1 MSQTTKW
8 PDNVYRRLLVDMH
21 VPDWHPDLLSRFDPV
36 DCVATIARAGFQSFE
51 QYAISCAGLCLWPT
65 KVGQMHANMGGRDY
79 FGEVLEECR
88 RHGLHTVCYF
98 HVIWDNWAYEKH
110 PDWRVRPAG
119 GDDKI
124 MQGRYGFACPNS
136 PYRDYI
142 RDLLRELVGSYEFE
156 AIFVD
161 MTMWPDVC
169 YCPHCTARFWNEH
182 NAEPPR
188 IVDWDD
194 PSWRKFQGARQS
206 WLLDFVNDMTR
217 TVKQIRP
224 ISVYHQ
230 FATVFHSW
238 RLGAPL
244 ELAEACDFVTGD
256 FYGGPASHSLVCKAY
271 TSLTR
276 NRPFEMATSR
286 TIGMTDH
293 VTIKPMEQIR
303 VESFVPTLHSAAL
316 MLIDAINAD
325 GTLNNAVYDFMRGLN
340 AERAPY
346 EQFLGGEL
354 LADVAIYYD
363 KESMYNPDE
372 NGVHVA
378 ELNAMDELPHRD
390 AMVGIANILREGHVP
405 FGMVTN
411 ATLQQLSKYRAVIVP
426 NVLEMTEPQAAIFR
440 QFVEDGGVLY
450 ASGPSSLDRFHEAG
464 PRYLLEDVLGVR
476 YMGTLGT
483 KVTYLTP
490 ADEEVAKTIWP
501 QDHLIFGG
509 AMTQAEALP
518 GAEVLATVTLPFAA
532 PEAGRAIGSRF
543 ASIISDPPAV
553 APGAEPGIVV
563 HSYGRGKAVWIA
575 APIES
580 VDQQVNARLVL
591 ALLKRLL
598 AAPYK
603 FEVETHPSVEVTL
616 FDQPENQRLLVGML
630 NMQPQPPAIPVGA
643 TIKVQI
649 PPGRQAS
656 GVIRIP
662 DRKPMPYERAG
673 PYVEIGFEPFETL
686 AMALVEYE

>member
-1 MSQTTKW
+1 
-8 PDNVYRRLLVDMH
+8 
-21 VPDWHPDLLSRFDPV
+21 
-36 DCVATIARAGFQSFE
+36 
-51 QYAISCAGLCLWPT
+51 
-65 KVGQMHANMGGRDY
+65 
-79 FGEVLEECR
+79 
-88 RHGLHTVCYF
+88 
-98 HVIWDNWAYEKH
+98 
-110 PDWRVRPAG
+110 
-119 GDDKI
+119 
-124 MQGRYGFACPNS
+124 
-136 PYRDYI
+136 
-142 RDLLRELVGSYEFE
+142 
-156 AIFVD
+156 
-161 MTMWPDVC
+161 
-169 YCPHCTARFWNEH
+169 
-182 NAEPPR
+182 
-188 IVDWDD
+188 
-194 PSWRKFQGARQS
+194 
-206 WLLDFVNDMTR
+206 
-217 TVKQIRP
+217 
-224 ISVYHQ
+224 
-230 FATVFHSW
+230 
-238 RLGAPL
+238 
-244 ELAEACDFVTGD
+244 
-256 FYGGPASHSLVCKAY
+256 
-271 TSLTR
+271 
-276 NRPFEMATSR
+276 
-286 TIGMTDH
+286 
-293 VTIKPMEQIR
+293 
-303 VESFVPTLHSAAL
+303 
-316 MLIDAINAD
+316 
-325 GTLNNAVYDFMRGLN
+325 
-340 AERAPY
+340 
-346 EQFLGGEL
+346 
-354 LADVAIYYD
+354 
-363 KESMYNPDE
+363 
-372 NGVHVA
+372 
-378 ELNAMDELPHRD
+378 MDELPHRD

-476 YMGTLGT
+476 YMGTLGA

>member
-1 MSQTTKW
+1 
-8 PDNVYRRLLVDMH
+8 
-21 VPDWHPDLLSRFDPV
+21 
-36 DCVATIARAGFQSFE
+36 
-51 QYAISCAGLCLWPT
+51 
-65 KVGQMHANMGGRDY
+65 
-79 FGEVLEECR
+79 
-88 RHGLHTVCYF
+88 
-98 HVIWDNWAYEKH
+98 
-110 PDWRVRPAG
+110 
-119 GDDKI
+119 
-124 MQGRYGFACPNS
+124 
-136 PYRDYI
+136 
-142 RDLLRELVGSYEFE
+142 
-156 AIFVD
+156 

-169 YCPHCTARFWNEH
+169 YCTHCTARFWSEH
-182 NAEPPR
+182 DAEPPR
-188 IVDWDD
+188 IVDWND
-194 PSWRKFQGARQS
+194 PAWRKFQSARQA
-206 WLLDFVNDMTR
+206 WLLDFVNEMTR

-238 RLGAPL
+238 QLGAPL

-276 NRPFEMATSR
+276 DRPFEMATSR

-293 VTIKPMEQIR
+293 VTIKPKDQIR

-325 GTLNNAVYDFMRGLN
+325 GTLNGEVYDFMRGLN

-346 EQFLGGEL
+346 EEFLGGEL

-372 NGVHVA
+372 NGVHVSEVQA
-378 ELNAMDELPHRD
+378 SDELPHRD
-390 AMVGIANILREGHVP
+390 AVVEMANILREGHVP
-405 FGMVTN
+405 FGVVTN
-411 ATLQQLSKYRAVIVP
+411 ATLHQLGKYRAVIVP
-426 NVLEMTEPQAAIFR
+426 NVLEMKESQAAVFR

-483 KVTYLTP
+483 RVTYLTP
-490 ADEEVAKTIWP
+490 VDEAVAKTIWP

-509 AMTQAEALP
+509 PMIQAEMLP
-518 GAEVLATVTLPFAA
+518 EAEALATVTLPFTA

-543 ASIISDPPAV
+543 AAIISDPPAV
-553 APGAEPGIVV
+553 TAGSDPGIVV
-563 HSYGRGKAVWIA
+563 HSYGKGNAVWVA

-580 VDQQVNARLVL
+580 VAQQVNARLVL

-598 AAPYK
+598 PKPYK
-603 FEVETHPSVEVTL
+603 FEAETHSSIEVTL
-616 FDQPENQRLLVGML
+616 FDQPENQRLLLGML
-630 NMQPQPPAIPVGA
+630 NMQSQLPAVPVGA
-643 TIKVQI
+643 TIKVQL
-649 PPGRQAS
+649 PHGRVPS
-656 GVIRIP
+656 GVFRIP
-662 DRKPMPYERAG
+662 DREPIAFKRAG